1 MAIRIA
7 GNLFE
12 KLEDDELAV
21 AELLLGTGRAETVEA
36 IASAVKL
43 SQGRVSRVL
52 EGMAAHHPPLVTLNE
67 EGLWFLNEAAT
78 HSIDY
83 NRGEVRGYA
92 EE

>member
-52 EGMAAHHPPLVTLNE
+52 EGMAAHHPP
-67 EGLWFLNEAAT
+67 AQ
-78 HSIDY
+78 
-83 NRGEVRGYA
+83 
-92 EE
+92 